1 MADENLLLFEG
12 KDEWFVFRSLMI
24 QHGIAPEIT
33 ERKSFDGVADL
44 LKELPVQLRSVLVKR
59 LGIVVDA
66 DTDISSRWQS
76 IRNILVA
83 GRYKNIPQAPSPEGT
98 IVELEDSPLGSPSS
112 RIPKVG
118 VWIMP
123 DNRLPG
129 MLENFVSFLGATTD
143 PLWAVA
149 DDCLDHLP
157 EKHFTENQRI
167 KAHIHT
173 WLAWQE
179 EPGQPMGLA
188 ITKTFLDAKAPHAQ
202 QLIGWIRR
210 LFDL

>member
-1 MADENLLLFEG
+1 MAGENVLLVEG
-12 KDEWFVFRSLMI
+12 TNDQNVFWHLMNN
-24 QHGIAPEIT
+24 HGIARGIVEVKP
-33 ERKSFDGVADL
+33 FGGVKNL
-44 LKELPVQLRSVLVKR
+44 LTALPIQLRSTEIKR

-66 DTDISSRWQS
+66 DTDLSPRWES
-76 IRNILVA
+76 LRNILIA
-83 GRYKNIPQAPSPEGT
+83 YNYKNVPVLPLSEGT
-98 IVELEDSPLGSPSS
+98 IVEAEDLPVV
-112 RIPKVG
+112 RVPKVG

-123 DNRLPG
+123 DNQTPG
-129 MLENFVSFLGATTD
+129 MLEHFVSFLGATTD

-179 EPGQPMGLA
+179 EPGQPMGIA

-202 QLIGWIRR
+202 QLIAWIRR